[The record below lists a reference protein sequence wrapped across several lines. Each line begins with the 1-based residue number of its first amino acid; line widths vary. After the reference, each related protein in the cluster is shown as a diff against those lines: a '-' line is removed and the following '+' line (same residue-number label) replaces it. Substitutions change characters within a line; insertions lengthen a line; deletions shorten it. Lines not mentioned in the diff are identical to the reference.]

1 MSNNGSGNNGR
12 RKTMRTLRL
21 PPGGAYYKAL
31 INAQQPVS
39 YGTVGGAPISEPPS
53 PAVAAPGPSVYLPN
67 KQQPRRVS
75 VTNFF
80 PKTEAELQTARPT
93 VSVSRSSSP
102 GTGSVGAVSTNSFFS
117 ESKERSPFNL
127 SPRNLQLRAR
137 QAAAVENSKK
147 TGVLSLPINYPEENM
162 TPSVKGGRRKKGR
175 KTRGRKTRKHR
186 R

>member
-1 MSNNGSGNNGR
+1 MSNNGR
-12 RKTMRTLRL
+12 RKTMRNLRL
-21 PPGGAYYKAL
+21 KPGTGYQKAL

-39 YGTVGGAPISEPPS
+39 YGTVGGGGGAPISEPSS
-53 PAVAAPGPSVYLPN
+53 PVVPAVYLPN

-117 ESKERSPFNL
+117 EPKERSPFNL

-162 TPSVKGGRRKKGR
+162 TPAPQGGRRKKGR
-175 KTRGRKTRKHR
+175 KSRGRKHRKTRKYR

>member
-1 MSNNGSGNNGR
+1 
-12 RKTMRTLRL
+12 MRNLRL

-39 YGTVGGAPISEPPS
+39 YGTVGGGGAPISEPPS
-53 PAVAAPGPSVYLPN
+53 PAVAAPVPVYLNSKPA
-67 KQQPRRVS
+67 PRRVS

-117 ESKERSPFNL
+117 EPKQRSPFNL

-147 TGVLSLPINYPEENM
+147 TGVLSLPINYPEENR
-162 TPSVKGGRRKKGR
+162 TPAPQGGRRR
-175 KTRGRKTRKHR
+175 KHHKTRKHR

>member
-1 MSNNGSGNNGR
+1 MSNNGR
-12 RKTMRTLRL
+12 RKTMRNLRL
-21 PPGGAYYKAL
+21 KPGTAYQKAL
-31 INAQQPVS
+31 INAEQPMS
-39 YGTVGGAPISEPPS
+39 YGTVGGAPISEPSS
-53 PAVAAPGPSVYLPN
+53 PAVASVYVAN
-67 KQQPRRVS
+67 KPAPRRVS

-102 GTGSVGAVSTNSFFS
+102 GTGSVGAVSTNSLFS
-117 ESKERSPFNL
+117 EPKQPSPFNL

-147 TGVLSLPINYPEENM
+147 TGVLSFPMNYPKENM
-162 TPSVKGGRRKKGR
+162 TASVKGGKRKKGR
-175 KTRGRKTRKHR
+175 KTRSKHRKHHKTRKHR

>member
-1 MSNNGSGNNGR
+1 MSNNGR
-12 RKTMRTLRL
+12 RKTMRNLRL
-21 PPGGAYYKAL
+21 KPGTAYQKAL
-31 INAQQPVS
+31 INAEQPVR
-39 YGTVGGAPISEPPS
+39 YGTVGLGGGGAPISEPPS